1 MKKYKVTY
9 VIDENNRLAFGSSIV
24 VADSNENPKT
34 KALDILVEDYINQ
47 CHRMIDILTI
57 EYSENE
63 VLIEYEYTTD
73 NKKDS
78 IHYIAVKS
86 EIID

>member
-9 VIDENNRLAFGSSIV
+9 VIDENNTLEFRSSIV

-34 KALDILVEDYINQ
+34 KALNILVEDFINQ

-73 NKKDS
+73 NKIAG
-78 IHYIAVKS
+78 IHYVAVKS